1 VRASFALFCGHRR
14 SDVSEKQKL
23 SRRCVSYAE
32 TVDSSG
38 VSSDF
43 GSAVYGGC
51 PATSKAKT
59 ARQTLKLKRN
69 LQNPLS
75 PLNLPSPQNPHSQRN
90 LPNLPNLLNLQSR
103 RK

>member
-43 GSAVYGGC
+43 GSAVYGGL
-51 PATSKAKT
+51 PSNLKSKN
-59 ARQTLKLKRN
+59 RPPNLKLKRN

-75 PLNLPSPQNPHSQRN
+75 PPNLPS
-90 LPNLPNLLNLQSR
+90 LPNLLNLQSR